1 VRTVVDVLVERP
13 GQLGVEH
20 NTPDRAYRLATLTVS
35 KERASPS
42 AGQFEVLRRASE
54 LAAERQGLE
63 RLAGRCTEQG
73 AGHGRPETIALPMP
87 VPSVV
92 MITRPG

>member
-1 VRTVVDVLVERP
+1 VVDVLVERP

-42 AGQFEVLRRASE
+42 AGQFEVRRRASE
-54 LAAERQGLE
+54 LAAERQGLDAW
-63 RLAGRCTEQG
+63 LAAAPNKVLAMVAQRQSRCRCRCP
-73 AGHGRPETIALPMP
+73 AW
-87 VPSVV
+87 S
-92 MITRPG
+92 